1 MPHFEMGFFENNWK
15 LFILLS
21 RTQRNIYLL
30 KKKMFLISD
39 CYQGRGS

>member
-21 RTQRNIYLL
+21 KNTEKYLFVEKENVFNI
-30 KKKMFLISD
+30 
-39 CYQGRGS
+39 